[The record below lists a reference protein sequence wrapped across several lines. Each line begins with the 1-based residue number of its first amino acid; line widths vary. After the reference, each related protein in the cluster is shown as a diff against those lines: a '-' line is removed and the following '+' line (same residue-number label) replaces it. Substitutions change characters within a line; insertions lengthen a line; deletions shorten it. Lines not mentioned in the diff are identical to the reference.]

1 MSTAELAS
9 PTIAPEKAGLLPWHE
24 QPWRKLRP
32 ALEGGR
38 LPHAWLLSGR
48 DGLGK
53 TRFAHAL
60 AQALLC
66 HQNIAADERDN
77 AQACRQCP
85 ACHQFMAGTHPDFMS
100 LAVPEDKTIIRVNE
114 MREFIQR
121 LQLSSGYA
129 QGRVGI
135 VMQAE
140 AMNASAANALLKTL
154 EEPPANTWLFL
165 VSAHPSRLPAT
176 IRSRCQF
183 LGFCPPA
190 TDVASQWLEQQ
201 QPGAAQELVFAQG
214 APLLALQRLASEA
227 GASRQRW
234 EQQFDALARGRSD
247 PISIADAWS
256 GDDVESLLEWLYMRL
271 LDGFRR
277 RLQEGKDTQRLR
289 ELVDKVTES
298 RRLLQT
304 QSNVQMIMEDI
315 TLMMSPQNR

>member
-77 AQACRQCP
+77 AQACMQCP

-183 LGFCPPA
+183 LAFAHPQPMWPA
-190 TDVASQWLEQQ
+190 NGWNNNSPALHKNWFLPRAHRCWHSRDWPARPGHPGSAGTNSLMHWPEAEAIRFRLLMHGQVMMWRACWNGSICDCSMAFAAACRKARTHSDCVNWSARSQK
-201 QPGAAQELVFAQG
+201 
-214 APLLALQRLASEA
+214 A
-227 GASRQRW
+227 GACSKRKAM
-234 EQQFDALARGRSD
+234 F
-247 PISIADAWS
+247 
-256 GDDVESLLEWLYMRL
+256 
-271 LDGFRR
+271 
-277 RLQEGKDTQRLR
+277 K
-289 ELVDKVTES
+289 
-298 RRLLQT
+298 
-304 QSNVQMIMEDI
+304 
-315 TLMMSPQNR
+315 